1 MCLPPKPPCLYNDKL
16 ASQMWIVSTN
26 VDIIKNLKI
35 EIERLNKIIND
46 LNESIEILK
55 NFNYF

>member
-26 VDIIKNLKI
+26 VDTIKNLKK
-35 EIERLNKIIND
+35 EIERLNKIIKD
-46 LNESIEILK
+46 LNE
-55 NFNYF
+55 